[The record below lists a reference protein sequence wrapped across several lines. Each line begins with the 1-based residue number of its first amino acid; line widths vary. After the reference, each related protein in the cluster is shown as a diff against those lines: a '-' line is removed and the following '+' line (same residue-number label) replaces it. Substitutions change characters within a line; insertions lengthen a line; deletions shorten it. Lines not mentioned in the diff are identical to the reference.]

1 MTSRIAQLAVIDT
14 LIAALA
20 LALAD
25 YDRAVA
31 TFDKIFDVISVKQV

>member
-1 MTSRIAQLAVIDT
+1 MTSRIAQLVVVDA
-14 LIAALA
+14 LIAC

-31 TFDKIFDVISVKQV
+31 TIDSRFEVLISTRVKK